1 MKQNHQIDVGYVA
14 KLACL
19 SLSDTEKEL
28 FQEQLDQVLGY
39 IDQLNEV
46 NVQGVEPMYPQVTSV
61 NELRSDYVGSAGF
74 HENIKHNFPAQVKDQ
89 VRVPKIIDS

>member
-1 MKQNHQIDVGYVA
+1 MNQNHIDVGYVA

-19 SLSDTEKEL
+19 SLSEAEKKL

-46 NVQGVEPMYPQVTSV
+46 NVQGIEPMYPSLTAL
-61 NELRSDYVGSAGF
+61 ETLRNDDVVSADL
-74 HENIKHNFPAQVKDQ
+74 HAEIKNNFPVQLKDQ
-89 VRVPKIIDS
+89 VRVPKIIES

>member
-19 SLSDTEKEL
+19 SLSEAENEL

-46 NVQGVEPMYPQVTSV
+46 NIEGLEPMYPSISALDTTRNDDVV
-61 NELRSDYVGSAGF
+61 SAGL
-74 HENIKHNFPAQVKDQ
+74 HKEIKNNFPLQAKDQ
-89 VRVPKIIDS
+89 VRVPKIIES